1 MSAWWVMPFERN
13 CTITLTN
20 YGEQPVEISKA
31 AAVSGKWQW
40 DERSMHFG
48 TTWQQFTH
56 IHARGDEFAQDLT
69 FADLKG
75 RGVYVGDAV
84 TVYNPNLG
92 WWGEGDEKV
101 YVDGETFPS
110 HFGTGTEDYY
120 GYAWGRYEPWINHPF
135 VAQPIG
141 DGCYAHIG
149 LAQNTRVRS
158 LDAIPFTRSLRF
170 DMELFDWS
178 NIHLNYAPITF
189 WYMLPRGEIQPKPFV
204 SDVRERVANQPS
216 DISV

>member
-92 WWGEGDEKV
+92 WWGEGDERCMWTV
-101 YVDGETFPS
+101 
-110 HFGTGTEDYY
+110 
-120 GYAWGRYEPWINHPF
+120 
-135 VAQPIG
+135 
-141 DGCYAHIG
+141 
-149 LAQNTRVRS
+149 
-158 LDAIPFTRSLRF
+158 
-170 DMELFDWS
+170 
-178 NIHLNYAPITF
+178 
-189 WYMLPRGEIQPKPFV
+189 KPF
-204 SDVRERVANQPS
+204 RHTLERVQKIIMAMPGGAMNRG
-216 DISV
+216 

>member
-40 DERSMHFG
+40 DERSMHFWYHMAAVLRISMPG
-48 TTWQQFTH
+48 AMSLPRTF
-56 IHARGDEFAQDLT
+56 T

-92 WWGEGDEKV
+92 WWGEGDERCMWTV
-101 YVDGETFPS
+101 
-110 HFGTGTEDYY
+110 
-120 GYAWGRYEPWINHPF
+120 
-135 VAQPIG
+135 
-141 DGCYAHIG
+141 
-149 LAQNTRVRS
+149 
-158 LDAIPFTRSLRF
+158 
-170 DMELFDWS
+170 
-178 NIHLNYAPITF
+178 
-189 WYMLPRGEIQPKPFV
+189 KPF
-204 SDVRERVANQPS
+204 RHTLERVQKIIMAMLGGAMNRG
-216 DISV
+216 